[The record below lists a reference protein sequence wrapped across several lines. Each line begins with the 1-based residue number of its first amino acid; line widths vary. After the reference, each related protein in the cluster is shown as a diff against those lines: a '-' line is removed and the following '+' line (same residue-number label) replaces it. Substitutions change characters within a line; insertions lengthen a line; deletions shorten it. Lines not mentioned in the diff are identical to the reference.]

1 MLHPIIIH
9 EIIESL
15 PILFIKEAAQI
26 RTIRTYHTRHIRQL
40 ELRIEIDL
48 LLFEKLP
55 YCRRQSLRHASIV
68 QAIINRSGIRISQFI
83 NNRLMLIDKIAYKH
97 PYSQRQHHIEIIKIY
112 IDDKA
117 AHRPDNQYQEA
128 TAQDSQKPFE
138 IDVLL
143 IRKPLLQLAMVAP
156 DEEEHHDESG
166 ETINS
171 SPHRKDVE
179 IDIVARH
186 AIDDRKH
193 HKRQFQH
200 HRLTP
205 GSPSRLHQ
213 FHQHKAIEW
222 YDKHIGS

>member
-1 MLHPIIIH
+1 MP
-9 EIIESL
+9 
-15 PILFIKEAAQI
+15 
-26 RTIRTYHTRHIRQL
+26 
-40 ELRIEIDL
+40 
-48 LLFEKLP
+48 
-55 YCRRQSLRHASIV
+55 
-68 QAIINRSGIRISQFI
+68 
-83 NNRLMLIDKIAYKH
+83 IDKIAYKH
-97 PYSQRQHHIEIIKIY
+97 PYSQRQHHVEIIKIY

-117 AHRPDNQYQEA
+117 AHRPDNQYQET
-128 TAQDSQKPFE
+128 TAQDSQKPVE

-166 ETINS
+166 KTINS

-179 IDIVARH
+179 TDIVARH
-186 AIDDRKH
+186 TINGRKQ

-213 FHQHKAIEW
+213 FHQHKAVEW
-222 YDKHIGS
+222 YDKHIGCRYEEPVFLIVEACEIEG